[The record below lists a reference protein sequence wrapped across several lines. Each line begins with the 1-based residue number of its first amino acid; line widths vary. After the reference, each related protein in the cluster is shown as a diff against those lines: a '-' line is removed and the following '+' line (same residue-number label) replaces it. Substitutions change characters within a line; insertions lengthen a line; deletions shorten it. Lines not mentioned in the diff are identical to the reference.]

1 MFVPAGAK
9 PIGLLALCSM
19 RMFIPDVGGRPPT
32 KNTAAQSR
40 ALSLTPNDPIITTGH
55 PNCLPQASSSS
66 AQQNESRRKPRGYE
80 SEAVRHA
87 LPHEMSHAYNPRP
100 ASARLWLSLGQQ

>member
-9 PIGLLALCSM
+9 PIGRVALCSM

-55 PNCLPQASSSS
+55 PNF
-66 AQQNESRRKPRGYE
+66 AQYYALNMKQNICRRLANVMQTFRPDLRGGWRTNRRRLATTHKRT
-80 SEAVRHA
+80 SECQR
-87 LPHEMSHAYNPRP
+87 R
-100 ASARLWLSLGQQ
+100 